1 MTGSQFV
8 DLGLS
13 SQHITDILSTFTLKS
28 RLVWMINIM
37 MLQCLKAEGGEPV
50 EKA

>member
-1 MTGSQFV
+1 MTGSLFV
-8 DLGLS
+8 DLGLLPW
-13 SQHITDILSTFTLKS
+13 HITDTLSAFTLNS

-50 EKA
+50 EEA